1 MNKKSLATI
10 QIVDLF
16 GEPIAK
22 ASYEVKN
29 QHTGQL
35 IATGATNAKGCIVEI
50 SRDKGTVLDVFIKS
64 MFNGAMIKV
73 QSFSMSKDRMLVKI
87 TSPKVLLDLN
97 TLANKGSNG
106 QYKRK
111 THIVKKGETLSVI
124 AQQNNT
130 TVRALERLNNIDD
143 PNKISIGQV
152 IKLPVHIAATG
163 NHNHQDKPKTTEQK
177 KSQTTT
183 STANKPSQS
192 STTASKTAQ
201 TGSTPSK
208 TTSQAKSTSTPT
220 QKLDQAYDQRKKEL
234 VASTPTPKKIP
245 TTNDRSH
252 DVGTPKASVANLC
265 KTNPQCISSGK
276 SELIREVNIR
286 LAGFGGALPT
296 DEFTELTAKCIKQ
309 FQRDYMGVPET
320 GKICG
325 SVLTALDDFK
335 KKYPIDDFFG
345 QMRCPCKQH
354 GGGQECQGFGNN
366 RTKTYSNGV
375 NAIEYPGMHRSVI
388 WILKATIFY
397 LSQYNKKKFSLRSVD
412 SGYRCIE
419 NNNKHNGQKAYRT
432 TVNHMGMALDLH
444 FNNKHGV
451 RTSSVSDMNLIRDA
465 IFSKF
470 MAADTKRKINH
481 IYLEPDHYDSGKSG
495 ATTWVHFDITIFNK
509 KEYLKND
516 LFVKSAIE
524 AENGNL
530 IDLVKKLSL
539 QKILGCSGVIKSLPA
554 KNILTTGSIGGIIG
568 KVIAS
573 HESHG
578 DYRVFNRGTI
588 GKYKN
593 TVGKEDISNRT
604 INEWIYLGSLT
615 GDDIRKRFAMGKY
628 QVIPKTLK
636 YVKNKIGI
644 LGSEK
649 LTNNMQETIFLEAF
663 VKPTIIYTAITDG
676 GEKNIIEACMYIS
689 KVWASVGVPYNVTR
703 YVKDDKGKVIK
714 VIPLKTGQSYW
725 SGVGGNKAHTS
736 PDLAMTALRKMNYDY
751 LMLIKSGKSPQKAF
765 EMIMATDKEIYSK

>member
-10 QIVDLF
+10 QVVDLF
-16 GEPIAK
+16 GESIAK
-22 ASYEVKN
+22 AHYEVKN
-29 QHTGQL
+29 QQTGQL

-64 MFNGAMIKV
+64 MFNGAMVKV

-163 NHNHQDKPKTTEQK
+163 NHNHQDKPKPTEQK

-183 STANKPSQS
+183 SSPKPSQS
-192 STTASKTAQ
+192 RTTASKTAQ
-201 TGSTPSK
+201 TSSTPSK
-208 TTSQAKSTSTPT
+208 TTPQAKSTSTST

-234 VASTPTPKKIP
+234 TANSATSKKIP
-245 TTNDRSH
+245 TTNDRSQ
-252 DVGTPKASVANLC
+252 DVGTPKASATNLC
-265 KTNPQCISSGK
+265 TTNPQCISSGK

-309 FQRDYMGVPET
+309 FQRDYMGAPET

-335 KKYPIDDFFG
+335 KKYPIDHLFE

-354 GGGQECQGFGNN
+354 GGGEECKGFGNN
-366 RTKTYSNGV
+366 RTKTYSNGT

-397 LSQYNKKKFSLRSVD
+397 LSRYNKKQFSLKSVD
-412 SGYRCIE
+412 SVYRCIE
-419 NNNKHNGQKAYRT
+419 NNNKHNGENAYRT
-432 TVNHMGMALDLH
+432 TVNHMGLALDLH
-444 FNNKHGV
+444 FNKNGN
-451 RTSSVSDMNLIRDA
+451 RTRSVSDMNLIRDT

-470 MAADTKRKINH
+470 MQASTTRTIDH
-481 IYLEPDHYDSGKSG
+481 IYLEPDHYGSGPG
-495 ATTWVHFDITIFNK
+495 ATTWVHFDVTKFNK
-509 KEYLKND
+509 KAYLKND
-516 LFVKSAIE
+516 LFVKSATA

-530 IDLVKKLSL
+530 IDLLKKLNL
-539 QKILGCSGVIKSLPA
+539 QKILGCSGVIKTLPS
-554 KNILTTGSIGGIIG
+554 KNLVTNGTSIGGIIG

-573 HESHG
+573 HESNG
-578 DYRVFNRGTI
+578 DYRVFNRGTV
-588 GKYKN
+588 GKYAS
-593 TVGKEDISNRT
+593 TGGKEDIAKRT
-604 INEWIYLGSLT
+604 INEWIYLGSLG
-615 GDDIRKRFAMGKY
+615 GDNINKRFAMGKY
-628 QVIPKTLK
+628 QVIPDTLI
-636 YVKNKIGI
+636 YVKDKI
-644 LGSEK
+644 K
-649 LTNNMQETIFLEAF
+649 LTGDEKITNNLQETIFLEAF
-663 VKPTIIYTAITDG
+663 IKPTIIHTAIVKGDQ
-676 GEKNIIEACMYIS
+676 KNIVDACMFIA
-689 KVWASVGVPYNVTR
+689 KTWASVGVPYDTIRKEKNKKT
-703 YVKDDKGKVIK
+703 KIEKKIPIK
-714 VIPLKTGQSYW
+714 KGQSFYA
-725 SGVGGNKAHTS
+725 GMGG
-736 PDLAMTALRKMNYDY
+736 
-751 LMLIKSGKSPQKAF
+751 IKPILHLKQ
-765 EMIMATDKEIYSK
+765 

>member
-22 ASYEVKN
+22 AHYEVKN

-64 MFNGAMIKV
+64 MFNGAMVKV

-208 TTSQAKSTSTPT
+208 TTPQAKSTSTPT
-220 QKLDQAYDQRKKEL
+220 QKLDQAYNQRKKEL

-325 SVLTALDDFK
+325 SLLTALDQFNQRYSIQEYMK
-335 KKYPIDDFFG
+335 SIA
-345 QMRCPCKQH
+345 CPCAKY
-354 GGGQECQGFGNN
+354 GGGVKCKGFGAG
-366 RTKTYSNGV
+366 RKKQYKVLGV
-375 NAIEYPGMHRSVI
+375 EAPGMHRSTI
-388 WILKATIFY
+388 WILKAIHFY
-397 LSQYNKKKFSLRSVD
+397 LEKEKSLGVKVTGIS

-419 NNNKHNGQKAYRT
+419 NNAGHNSQHKVRH
-432 TVNHMGMALDLH
+432 TVNHMGGAALDVLISDNRKLDIVREKI
-444 FNNKHGV
+444 FKKYINASSIGTREGNKV
-451 RTSSVSDMNLIRDA
+451 FLES
-465 IFSKF
+465 
-470 MAADTKRKINH
+470 AAQ
-481 IYLEPDHYDSGKSG
+481 G
-495 ATTWVHFDITIFNK
+495 ATGWIHFDILAYDGLDINK
-509 KEYLKND
+509 LVYYGTTSERIINGSLIELAK
-516 LFVKSAIE
+516 KSKS
-524 AENGNL
+524 NVLNCSGNIVVSKDSTVSDKSIL
-530 IDLVKKLSL
+530 ELVKE
-539 QKILGCSGVIKSLPA
+539 LGDAIANGEGSYEAWNAGAPEGKRVLYGNMHAA
-554 KNILTTGSIGGIIG
+554 K
-568 KVIAS
+568 
-573 HESHG
+573 
-578 DYRVFNRGTI
+578 GTI
-588 GKYKN
+588 TGK
-593 TVGKEDISNRT
+593 T
-604 INEWIYLGSLT
+604 IQYLLDASVKYT
-615 GDDIRKRFAMGKY
+615 WKDKRRRFATGKY
-628 QVIPKTLK
+628 QTIPKTLNSAK
-636 YVKNKIGI
+636 SA
-644 LGSEK
+644 LD
-649 LTNNMQETIFLEAF
+649 LTGNELYDADMQERVFREFLLSNRASITALIKDGSAT
-663 VKPTIIYTAITDG
+663 VKQAMIDASKEWASIALPK
-676 GEKNIIEACMYIS
+676 GEKN
-689 KVWASVGVPYNVTR
+689 KF
-703 YVKDDKGKVIK
+703 GKVSDGTIGYHQSGTNRANIHSTAK
-714 VIPLKTGQSYW
+714 VKKI
-725 SGVGGNKAHTS
+725 
-736 PDLAMTALRKMNYDY
+736 
-751 LMLIKSGKSPQKAF
+751 F
-765 EMIMATDKEIYSK
+765 EKIKEIHQQDK